1 MISRLPLHITPVWV
15 VAAAALL
22 VAAAVAWSSVRNMTP
37 SGSAGISDVVQDNNL
52 SEPVRVQ
59 VLKTLHRGW

>member
-1 MISRLPLHITPVWV
+1 MISRLPLHIMPVWV